1 MIELDHIPSHARTDD
16 GRVNLKTMGVSDLE
30 QFATSID
37 QPAYR
42 GRQLFH
48 WMYGKGA
55 SSFEEMTSLPKDF
68 RKALAEEATIHSF
81 DVETM
86 QRGGDGTMKA
96 LFRLPSGKQ
105 AETVLIPDIDER
117 GDARRLTVCVSSQ
130 VGCAMGCT
138 FCATGQM
145 GFQEN
150 IPAGAIVDQVQIMN
164 DAALEH
170 FDKPISNVV
179 YMGMGEPL
187 LNYDGVMTSVDI
199 LTHEKGM
206 DLSPR
211 RITVSTVG
219 LARRI
224 KDIAD
229 DDRRFHLAVSL
240 HAPTNEKR
248 SSIMPI
254 NEAEKTSLPALKEAV
269 EYYAAKTGRPITYE
283 YCMFDGVN
291 DSKSDAKK
299 LAEITRW
306 VPSKVNLIM
315 YNPVDGLGF
324 GRTPEDRLDDFIQ
337 VLIQEGV
344 TVTVRRSRGQD
355 IDAACGQ
362 LANKG

>member
-1 MIELDHIPSHARTDD
+1 
-16 GRVNLKTMGVSDLE
+16 
-30 QFATSID
+30 
-37 QPAYR
+37 
-42 GRQLFH
+42 
-48 WMYGKGA
+48 
-55 SSFEEMTSLPKDF
+55 
-68 RKALAEEATIHSF
+68 
-81 DVETM
+81 
-86 QRGGDGTMKA
+86 
-96 LFRLPSGKQ
+96 
-105 AETVLIPDIDER
+105 
-117 GDARRLTVCVSSQ
+117 
-130 VGCAMGCT
+130 
-138 FCATGQM
+138 
-145 GFQEN
+145 
-150 IPAGAIVDQVQIMN
+150 
-164 DAALEH
+164 
-170 FDKPISNVV
+170 
-179 YMGMGEPL
+179 MGEPL
-187 LNYDGVMTSVDI
+187 LNYDQVMTSIDI

-229 DDRRFHLAVSL
+229 DHRRFHLAVSL

-269 EYYAAKTGRPITYE
+269 EYYAEKTGRPITYE

-291 DSKSDAKK
+291 DSKKDAHE
-299 LAEITRW
+299 LAKITRW

-315 YNPVDGLGF
+315 YNPVEGLGF

-337 VLIQEGV
+337 VLISEGV

-362 LANKG
+362 LANK